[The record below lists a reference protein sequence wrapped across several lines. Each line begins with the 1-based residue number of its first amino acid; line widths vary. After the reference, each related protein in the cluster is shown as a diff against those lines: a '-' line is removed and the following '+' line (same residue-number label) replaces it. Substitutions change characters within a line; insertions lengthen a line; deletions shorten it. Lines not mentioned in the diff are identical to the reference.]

1 MKCPACGAH
10 DTRVLDSRPFEDN
23 ASIKRRRECSACGRR
38 FTTYELV
45 ETVPLMV
52 VKKDGVRREPFDRHK
67 LLTGILSA
75 CHKRPVDAEAVVA
88 YIENELANSM
98 LSEVSSE
105 KLGEMVMD
113 RLRELDEVSYVRFAS
128 VYREFRDVDTFLQ
141 ELQALIKGKGKRRK
155 SK

>member
-1 MKCPACGAH
+1 MKCPACGAR
-10 DTRVLDSRPFEDN
+10 DTRVLDSRPFEDD
-23 ASIKRRRECSACGRR
+23 ASIKRRRECGACGRR

-67 LLTGILSA
+67 LQAGIMSA

-88 YIENELANSM
+88 YIENELMNSM
-98 LSEVSSE
+98 VSEVHSE
-105 KLGEMVMD
+105 QLGEMIMD

-141 ELQALIKGKGKRRK
+141 ELQTLIKGKGKRRK